1 MSDKSL
7 AFVFPGQ
14 GSQSVGMVTALAA
27 HYPLVQEI
35 FRQASEVLGYDL
47 MALVREG
54 PEDALNRTEKT
65 QPALLTAGYATWR
78 VWLEKGGPL
87 PSLMAGHS
95 LGEYT
100 ALVCSGSLAFTD
112 AVSLVTD
119 RGSFMQGAVPEG
131 TGTMAA
137 ILGLDDA
144 VIVEICNKVSTDN
157 ETVAAANFN
166 STGQVVI
173 AGHTGAVKRAV
184 EEAGAAGA
192 RRSVILPVSV
202 PSHCSLMQPAAE
214 QLAARLSDIPID
226 AGTIPVI
233 HNVDAATKSSGTAIK
248 QALVDQL
255 SRPVRWVDT
264 IGVMAKQG
272 AKQIVECGPGK
283 VLCGLIKR
291 IDRQIATLPVYD
303 PDTVD
308 AALAAITEKAEQET
322 K

>member
-1 MSDKSL
+1 MSNKSL

-14 GSQSVGMVTALAA
+14 GSQSVGMVNALAA
-27 HYPLVQEI
+27 QYPLVQET

-54 PEDALNRTEKT
+54 PEDTLNSTEKT

-112 AVSLVTD
+112 AVSLVAD
-119 RGSFMQGAVPEG
+119 RGSFMQGAVSAG
-131 TGTMAA
+131 TGAMAA

-173 AGHTGAVKRAV
+173 AGHTDAVKRAV

-303 PDTVD
+303 PDTVNT
-308 AALAAITEKAEQET
+308 ALVAIIEKAEQET